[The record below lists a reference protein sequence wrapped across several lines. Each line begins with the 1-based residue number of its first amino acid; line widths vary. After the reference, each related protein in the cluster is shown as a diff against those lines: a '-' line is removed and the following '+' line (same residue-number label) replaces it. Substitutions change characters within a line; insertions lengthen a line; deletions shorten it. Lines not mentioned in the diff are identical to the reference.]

1 MSRFGAVICSWHG
14 RLARGWSRM
23 GEAPMP
29 GLIGAMALVM
39 SAANAH
45 AASYASRVVSYTPG
59 SASPLWQNPSAALGA
74 ASVLTGENPAAS
86 NYFGFPNILSP
97 FSPAYQG
104 DEIVQI
110 GEGGQLTLQLSNFAV
125 VGGGKELGIFTN
137 VGLIDADYPNGMNT
151 FPATSFGGGSA
162 NVSVSADGAN
172 WVSLG
177 SKDFLMPSF
186 LFPNANPYLTAPPPS
201 AQMANFGLP
210 MLNGFACF
218 NGHDWT
224 KTQNCFA
231 VTPSV
236 WSAGGDWIDLA
247 SSGLPQVGY
256 IRFEIPSDGDL
267 NTDLRLAI
275 DTVAINNAAV
285 GSPVPEPA
293 GLLALP
299 LIGLALRRRRG
310 C

>member
-1 MSRFGAVICSWHG
+1 MSFGWADIPVR
-14 RLARGWSRM
+14 RLC
-23 GEAPMP
+23 
-29 GLIGAMALVM
+29 ALALPVSLACA
-39 SAANAH
+39 SAAH
-45 AASYASRVVSYTPG
+45 GASYASRVVSYTPG
-59 SASPLWQNPSAALGA
+59 TASALWQNPSAALGA
-74 ASVLTGENPAAS
+74 ASALTGENPGAS

-125 VGGGKELGIFTN
+125 VGGGKEIGIFTN
-137 VGLIDADYPNGMNT
+137 VGLIDSDYPNGMNT
-151 FPATSFGGGSA
+151 FPATRFGGGSA
-162 NVSVSADGAN
+162 NVSVSENGSS
-172 WVSLG
+172 WFSLG
-177 SKDFLMPSF
+177 SKDFVMPGF
-186 LFPNANPYLTAPPPS
+186 LFPNANPYLTSPPPS
-201 AQMANFGLP
+201 VQMADFGRP
-210 MLNGFACF
+210 MPNSFSCF
-218 NGHDWT
+218 DGHDWT
-224 KTQNCFA
+224 KTQNCFLVA
-231 VTPSV
+231 QNV

-247 SSGLPQVGY
+247 SSGLSQVGY
-256 IRFEIPSDGDL
+256 IRFEIPSDGDP